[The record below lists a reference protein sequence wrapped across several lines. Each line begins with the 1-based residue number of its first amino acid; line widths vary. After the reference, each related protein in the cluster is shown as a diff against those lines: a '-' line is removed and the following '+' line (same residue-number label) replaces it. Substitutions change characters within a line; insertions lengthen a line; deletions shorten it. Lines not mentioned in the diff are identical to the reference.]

1 MERGRKV
8 GSKRALAPLCQQVQ
22 FFNRPALVTPLVHD
36 GLLHTMLRA
45 LTEMLRDE
53 VRPGVRPAV
62 YMLGLYQSWSVFA
75 PNPSTASV
83 AVEADI
89 HFADGDVVRHRF
101 PHGDDLVGAY
111 REYRWRKWERRVR
124 LDRYDHLWRD
134 AAEWLAAR
142 YEDDGTVERIVLIRR
157 FSDTPE
163 PGSDEERIWQSVEFY
178 EYDVPEPSPDAEDDG

>member
-1 MERGRKV
+1 
-8 GSKRALAPLCQQVQ
+8 
-22 FFNRPALVTPLVHD
+22 
-36 GLLHTMLRA
+36 
-45 LTEMLRDE
+45 
-53 VRPGVRPAV
+53 
-62 YMLGLYQSWSVFA
+62 MLGLYQSWSVFA

-89 HFADGDVVRHRF
+89 HFADGEVVRHRF

-163 PGSDEERIWQSVEFY
+163 PGSDEQRIWQSVEFY